1 MARRTRRLRVAE
13 AEPSEVEQWAHHLKQ
28 SWLLCRELGHTWK
41 PHTARYVPEQRAY
54 ERTLRCARCT
64 TERRQV
70 LDGSGHVVSS
80 QYAHPDGYLH
90 KGLGRV
96 TGEGRDALR
105 LESLTR
111 FIDQSS
117 SKSRASA

>member
-1 MARRTRRLRVAE
+1 MARRRRRIVAE
-13 AEPSEVEQWAHHLKQ
+13 ADANEVEQWAHTLKQ
-28 SWLLCRELGHTWK
+28 TWLLCRELGHTWK
-41 PHTARYVPEQRAY
+41 PFTARYVPEQRAY
-54 ERTLRCARCT
+54 ERTLRCPRCA

-80 QYAHPDGYLH
+80 SYVHPDGYLH

-105 LESLTR
+105 LESLHR
-111 FIDQSS
+111 FIEQTTA
-117 SKSRASA
+117 KTA